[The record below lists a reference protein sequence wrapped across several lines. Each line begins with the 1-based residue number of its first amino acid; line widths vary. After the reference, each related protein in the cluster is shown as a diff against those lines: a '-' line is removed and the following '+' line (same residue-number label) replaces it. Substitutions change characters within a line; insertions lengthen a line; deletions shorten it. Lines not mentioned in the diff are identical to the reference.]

1 MSTAV
6 LRYVSS
12 DAGKSK
18 RSFSAPVKKSNSRE
32 TVHHANLGRAL
43 RIPCKN
49 ITLDCTSKVL
59 TKSEYDYFRNCAIE
73 GLKTEKERRDNLYE
87 NEMKKEHLLAESIAR
102 KEKIRQM
109 DTEKLKKKTNKLDE
123 FEAEAKARTMHLL
136 ERANNLKLEQEEEM
150 QLCNKLI
157 LETKCRAIRDLQIAE
172 RRLIEKELSEEEKRL
187 NEMMENERREKIEKE
202 KKKEEELAAK
212 RREFASRLK
221 HQIIENEEQKIIEF
235 ERKQEEGKLINLSNI
250 AWMDEEI
257 LKEKRRKEQ
266 GALIRKELAVENE
279 RLKKFKEIEREEN
292 RIIDMR
298 IKEYQRMKAERDKAI
313 AETQKAIQ
321 AQKNQERIRVM
332 KQAMQAHDFQAQ
344 IEELN
349 EIRIKEEVEREWRR
363 REKEA
368 ALNKLKIRRQF
379 AQARQDQIK
388 CRKILQ
394 AMELERD
401 KREFQKIVAAQ
412 KEALAKEQENREKQ
426 LRQAQKHRDEILKQ
440 VNDKEKDKVEARRRV
455 FEEGMAQR
463 AEIEM
468 RARRLREAMER
479 KCQEMRENKVP
490 EVYINDIK
498 SMIAKIQ

>member
-1 MSTAV
+1 M
-6 LRYVSS
+6 
-12 DAGKSK
+12 
-18 RSFSAPVKKSNSRE
+18 
-32 TVHHANLGRAL
+32 
-43 RIPCKN
+43 
-49 ITLDCTSKVL
+49 
-59 TKSEYDYFRNCAIE
+59 
-73 GLKTEKERRDNLYE
+73 
-87 NEMKKEHLLAESIAR
+87 
-102 KEKIRQM
+102 
-109 DTEKLKKKTNKLDE
+109 
-123 FEAEAKARTMHLL
+123 
-136 ERANNLKLEQEEEM
+136 
-150 QLCNKLI
+150 
-157 LETKCRAIRDLQIAE
+157 
-172 RRLIEKELSEEEKRL
+172 IEKELSEEEKRL
-187 NEMMENERREKIEKE
+187 NEMMENERREKIEEE

-266 GALIRKELAVENE
+266 GALIRKELAAENE
-279 RLKKFKEIEREEN
+279 RLKKYKEMEREEN

-368 ALNKLKIRRQF
+368 ALNKLKTRRQF

-426 LRQAQKHRDEILKQ
+426 IRQAQRHRDEILKQ

-468 RARRLREAMER
+468 RARRLREAMEK